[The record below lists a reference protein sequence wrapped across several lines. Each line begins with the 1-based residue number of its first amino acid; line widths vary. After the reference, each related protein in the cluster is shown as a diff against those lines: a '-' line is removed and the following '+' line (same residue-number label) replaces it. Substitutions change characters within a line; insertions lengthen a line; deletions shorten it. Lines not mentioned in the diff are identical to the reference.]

1 MEEKEQEI
9 LFKQKLYEKYM
20 NQKTY
25 MLSKHVY
32 YETLETV
39 KKARSSSGTKSRNE
53 YDLLSK

>member
-9 LFKQKLYEKYM
+9 LFTQKLYEKYR

-25 MLSKHVY
+25 LLSKHVY

-39 KKARSSSGTKSRNE
+39 KKARSSSGTK
-53 YDLLSK
+53 